1 MSAPAIMRLQLGNT
15 QALVTSPTG
24 ASHSEKGLPC
34 QDACMV
40 SQQFYRGQP
49 YMVLAVADGHG
60 SEKYTRSEIGAHL
73 AMEAA
78 HQAATD
84 LVMALDEI
92 RCEDEEKWLGKAH
105 TNINYRFQRQLLSY
119 WKKLVID
126 HAENNPEEGI
136 EPTSEASMNRYGT
149 TIVVAIVVE
158 DWVILGVLG
167 DSTIYTVLECDGE
180 VSVQERL
187 TLSSTGV
194 GLGTDSMVSS
204 HAVYAW
210 RTENTP
216 IGFKRSQRDYTLKM
230 LIGLKKAHVSKLK
243 MLMLTSDGMPDS
255 LTDPKKSVQ
264 SIYEQTKAQGI
275 DWLQGV
281 LPQQLKDW
289 SQKGVGDDMGMV
301 LLFPNFSR
309 TTSTNTS
316 TPDQTKES
324 TS

>member
-1 MSAPAIMRLQLGNT
+1 MSAPAIMRLQLGAT

-24 ASHSEKGLPC
+24 ASHLDKGLPC

-60 SEKYTRSEIGAHL
+60 SEKYSRSEIGSHL
-73 AMEAA
+73 AMEAV

-84 LVMALDEI
+84 LMMALDEI

-105 TNINYRFQRQLLSY
+105 TNINHRFQRQLLSY
-119 WKKLVID
+119 WKKLVMD
-126 HAENNPEEGI
+126 HAENNPEEGV

-180 VSVQERL
+180 ISVQERL

-204 HAVYAW
+204 NAIYAW
-210 RTENTP
+210 RTENIP
-216 IGFKRSQRDYTLKM
+216 IGFTKSQNNYTLKM
-230 LIGLKKAHVSKLK
+230 LL
-243 MLMLTSDGMPDS
+243 LTSDGMPDS

-264 SIYEQTKAQGI
+264 SIYENTQAQGI
-275 DWLQGV
+275 DWLQSI
-281 LPQQLKDW
+281 LPQQLAQWSKD
-289 SQKGVGDDMGMV
+289 GVGDDMGMV
-301 LLFPNFSR
+301 LLFPNFSQ
-309 TTSTNTS
+309 TAINTPS
-316 TPDQTKES
+316 TPDQTKEA